1 MPRTTLGAPGHTWKQ
16 VEGQAQ
22 EVYNLVQGEER
33 YRCQGHSLSQ
43 DFFGERMGDIW
54 QARSEGILEGVSLDR
69 RRVSEDGEDVG
80 FNGKSWSGKA
90 AALGLS

>member
-1 MPRTTLGAPGHTWKQ
+1 
-16 VEGQAQ
+16 
-22 EVYNLVQGEER
+22 
-33 YRCQGHSLSQ
+33 
-43 DFFGERMGDIW
+43 MGDIW

-69 RRVSEDGEDVG
+69 RRVSENGEDVG